1 VISRLVWALFL
12 AFALSVSGC
21 GYTFQDSRQ
30 DTPIHRAGVRDI
42 YVVPITNN
50 TYKPGVENVVY
61 NALVRTISANRRVRL
76 VTRPEEADALL
87 MGSVLV
93 ATYATSA
100 STTAD
105 QIFPKG
111 KGSHNI
117 VVATEYQAHL
127 NCVFRLEN
135 RHPKTG
141 ADPVMWSSTFARN
154 KAFPGNNQIGIFG
167 TTSALI
173 NDSEFDRA
181 LKDLAESMMADMH
194 ESMLAMF

>member
-1 VISRLVWALFL
+1 VISRSLPPLLTLLL
-12 AFALSVSGC
+12 AFFSGC
-21 GYTFQDSRQ
+21 GYSFQDSKQ
-30 DTPIHRAGVRDI
+30 DTPIHKAGVRTV

-50 TYKPGVENVVY
+50 TYKPGVENLVY
-61 NALVRTISANRRVRL
+61 NALVKVISANRRVHL
-76 VTRPEEADALL
+76 VKRAEDADALL
-87 MGSVLV
+87 SGSVAV
-93 ATYATSA
+93 ANYGTSA

-111 KGSHNI
+111 KGSSNI
-117 VVATEYQAHL
+117 VVATEYQAAL
-127 NCVFRLEN
+127 DCSFRLEN
-135 RHPKTG
+135 RHPKPGTN
-141 ADPVMWSSTFARN
+141 PVLWASSFNRR

-181 LKDLAESMMADMH
+181 LKDLAESMMADLH